1 MGKWKKK
8 KKTKRKR
15 RGISQEQKRK
25 APPFL
30 KALYDRATSQMGKS
44 QRRDYGIEK
53 LLICSVADDAILPES
68 VIYQI
73 TWADLQLTIM
83 VEANNP
89 IEMISALPTK
99 NA

>member
-1 MGKWKKK
+1 MIGKEDL
-8 KKTKRKR
+8 
-15 RGISQEQKRK
+15 Q
-25 APPFL
+25 
-30 KALYDRATSQMGKS
+30 
-44 QRRDYGIEK
+44 
-53 LLICSVADDAILPES
+53 LPES

>member
-1 MGKWKKK
+1 MGKWKRK

-53 LLICSVADDAILPES
+53 LLICSVADDAIVKRLRRRIFPLMLILR
-68 VIYQI
+68 IYDWKRRS
-73 TWADLQLTIM
+73 TVTR
-83 VEANNP
+83 VSY
-89 IEMISALPTK
+89 ISNHLG
-99 NA
+99 